1 MTQAVH
7 LAAVFLDG
15 KELRMSEGERT
26 QEHVLGKE
34 PSELTLTWQERCPTV
49 GQAVKITTGARR
61 HYYYCYCWARQ
72 IQARLNQPWARHG
85 TQVYTA
91 APLAGP

>member
-15 KELRMSEGERT
+15 KELCMSEGERT
-26 QEHVLGKE
+26 QEHVLGEE

-61 HYYYCYCWARQ
+61 QYIIITVGLARSKLDS
-72 IQARLNQPWARHG
+72 INRGH
-85 TQVYTA
+85 
-91 APLAGP
+91 